1 MAWAE
6 DRALL
11 GSTPSAVLGAKTEAG
26 AESTARPFSSS
37 YCQMLWI
44 GFDSGGVIYLDP
56 VDEFGS

>member
-1 MAWAE
+1 
-6 DRALL
+6 
-11 GSTPSAVLGAKTEAG
+11 VLAQLTQHG
-26 AESTARPFSSS
+26 S

>member
-1 MAWAE
+1 VCFGLKLFQLITAIW
-6 DRALL
+6 DIWLL
-11 GSTPSAVLGAKTEAG
+11 MT
-26 AESTARPFSSS
+26 S